1 MHAVLTRFHR
11 AQSGQVTAWFVGS
24 FILFLALFAFTV
36 DLGFWLLERRHAQ
49 NDVDAAVL
57 AGVQELPLADPQ
69 AAADAAQDWLN
80 RNSRTVTE
88 VSECAIDPSLN
99 PDENYSLVLDGFAF
113 ADIDEDGDYE
123 RLRACIRRDGFI
135 FFSALLEVTGIKVPA
150 VAAAK
155 VDELEDPGNFAIFA
169 NCANESDPAVL
180 EIPGQNAEV
189 IGWVHSNCDLKL
201 NGSDLTFDGGPVTC
215 DDGPFEESGSNHTFL
230 DSAPFCPGQ
239 DEIAMPIPR
248 PDTWLEV
255 WDPGTNDWVP
265 GVCDQEYVGGIDLGG
280 DVAAGVHCAT
290 GKIVINGVDSFPGDG
305 VTTIDDHVTFISSVE
320 INISGP
326 VDVQD
331 VQPAWTTSGG
341 DPILLFSN
349 GDATPAID
357 VSAQGVE
364 WTGVIY
370 APEGQVTFAGS
381 DGAGTSEFVLHSSI
395 IADTVIMSGSNW
407 VLNGIVDSAGSS
419 VFELVLVE

>member
-1 MHAVLTRFHR
+1 M
-11 AQSGQVTAWFVGS
+11 
-24 FILFLALFAFTV
+24 
-36 DLGFWLLERRHAQ
+36 
-49 NDVDAAVL
+49 
-57 AGVQELPLADPQ
+57 
-69 AAADAAQDWLN
+69 
-80 RNSRTVTE
+80 
-88 VSECAIDPSLN
+88 
-99 PDENYSLVLDGFAF
+99 
-113 ADIDEDGDYE
+113 
-123 RLRACIRRDGFI
+123 
-135 FFSALLEVTGIKVPA
+135 
-150 VAAAK
+150 
-155 VDELEDPGNFAIFA
+155 
-169 NCANESDPAVL
+169 
-180 EIPGQNAEV
+180 
-189 IGWVHSNCDLKL
+189 
-201 NGSDLTFDGGPVTC
+201 
-215 DDGPFEESGSNHTFL
+215 
-230 DSAPFCPGQ
+230 
-239 DEIAMPIPR
+239 
-248 PDTWLEV
+248 
-255 WDPGTNDWVP
+255 
-265 GVCDQEYVGGIDLGG
+265 
-280 DVAAGVHCAT
+280 
-290 GKIVINGVDSFPGDG
+290 INGVDSFPGDG